1 MFATWQSTSAEMID
15 DPGVDHVN
23 PNSAGFDTVFVMK
36 SPIKSCS
43 LDPVP
48 TFLLHEFIDLDGS
61 DMSNYRHVSNLTRVA
76 VVQTTADKRLDCCFG
91 DVVVID

>member
-1 MFATWQSTSAEMID
+1 MID

-23 PNSAGFDTVFVMK
+23 PNSAGFDTVFVMN